1 MKKEFQIKEK
11 NFYKAGVIMGVITMR
26 CYDMGYIG
34 KKETIILILNATR
47 LVLENV
53 ACDKDKKRNIAE
65 ELWKDMAKNTN
76 TSIWTAMNISVH
88 GSSFKNSENGIG
100 DPKTIKNCKD
110 VAVFLSFF
118 EAVIEMF
125 YKNRPKY
132 IEFYEDISRALSEEW
147 DILGIE
153 L

>member
-11 NFYKAGVIMGVITMR
+11 NFYKAGVIMGVFTMR

-100 DPKTIKNCKD
+100 DPKTIKI
-110 VAVFLSFF
+110 ARMWQFFYPFLKPLLKCFIKTDRNTLNF
-118 EAVIEMF
+118 MKTF
-125 YKNRPKY
+125 HRYFQKNGT
-132 IEFYEDISRALSEEW
+132 F
-147 DILGIE
+147 
-153 L
+153 